1 MAINIKEILHPSDS
15 DSIKFE
21 KVNYNFDQI
30 LINGGG
36 PQGIPGIKGQTGG
49 VGSTGL
55 TGDKGD
61 KGDQGI
67 QGIQGTTNT
76 PWERVAHTTI
86 GGVTSSILKP
96 KLETDT
102 QASSIWLGDS
112 TFDEDNGGSVVPGF
126 TANAARLVVEPSSG
140 FYDHFVS
147 YRNAAADTL
156 NMTIN
161 TEDGAS
167 FYGYKKDINSTGGIG
182 FKIDVNKV
190 KVIASDYIKLSATG
204 NVEIS
209 GGTDI
214 LLSSTSGQ
222 VESSAPVVIN
232 NYLDVNTQS
241 HVRVAAGTTAQRP
254 ATGAVG
260 MVRYNS
266 DDNRYEGH
274 NGTDW
279 VGLGGL
285 IDSDGDTFIT
295 AEATADQDIL
305 RFNVGPGATLSG
317 ASVEKMTIGE
327 TINDGF
333 LNTASAISFK
343 VDQGNL
349 GDIQIN
355 TVDKGLVFQATTV
368 SLAANQVQPH
378 NEGTGKVLR
387 RLDDYFYQEDV
398 IVETGGACT
407 TTPFDSAALG
417 SYTKTDAISASYVMS
432 NKIFRVHKKT
442 SGISTIVNATYLNL
456 PINPSKSKMSYV
468 KTGHLVHCWGN
479 ISFIAWPVNPVE
491 MEGGINALGQIGT
504 GTASTTT
511 QQAADI
517 TRSGGRVAVFFA
529 DQALFHYRNTSTQW
543 IYFPIPQRLF
553 QGLDNLGTGSA
564 ASGTDIVDYWGA
576 IPPGANYFNIAY
588 VNGAWGGEFAT
599 GFNEGVLPAVP
610 DSDDQI
616 VFRNQIKFVNVSDFQ
631 GNTTVGPIAS
641 DLSFNFIMPTD
652 QKSYDVVGTVVST
665 YTESTAMQE
674 ESSPASP
681 FAPAS

>member
-36 PQGIPGIKGQTGG
+36 PQGIPGIKGQIGG
-49 VGSTGL
+49 IGATGL
-55 TGDKGD
+55 KGDQGD

-76 PWERVAHTTI
+76 PWERVAHTTV

-112 TFDEDNGGSVVPGF
+112 TFDEDNGGSVIPGF
-126 TANAARLVVEPSSG
+126 DANGARLVIEPSSG

-167 FYGYKKDINSTGGIG
+167 FYGYKKDIGSVGQLIG
-182 FKIDVNKV
+182 FKIDVDKV
-190 KVIASDYIKLSATG
+190 KVIASDYIKLNTTG
-204 NVEIS
+204 NTEIS
-209 GGTDI
+209 GGTGI

-222 VESSAPVVIN
+222 VSSSAPVSIN
-232 NYLDVNTQS
+232 NYLNVNTTS
-241 HVRVAAGTTAQRP
+241 HVTIAAGTIAQRP

-274 NGTDW
+274 NGTEW
-279 VGLGGL
+279 VSLGGL
-285 IDSDGDTFIT
+285 IDGDGDTFIT

-305 RFNVGPGATLSG
+305 RFNVGPGAALAGTT
-317 ASVEKMTIGE
+317 AEKMTIGE

-355 TVDKGLVFQATTV
+355 TADKGLVFQATTI

-378 NEGTGKVLR
+378 NEGTPKVLR

-398 IVETGGACT
+398 TVETGGACS
-407 TTPFDSAALG
+407 TTPFNNATALG
-417 SYTKTDAISASYVMS
+417 AWSRTTAISGSYVMS
-432 NKIFRVHKKT
+432 NKIFRVHRKT
-442 SGISTIVNATYLNL
+442 NSIGTQTIAATYLNL
-456 PINPSKSKMSYV
+456 PILPSESKMSYV

-479 ISFIAWPVNPVE
+479 ISFYAWPVNPVE
-491 MEGGINALGQIGT
+491 MEGGINALGQQSGVT
-504 GTASTTT
+504 TSVTANDT
-511 QQAADI
+511 

-529 DQALFHYRNTSTQW
+529 DQALFHYKNTSTQW

-553 QGLDNLGTGSA
+553 QGLDNLGVGGTGFN
-564 ASGTDIVDYWGA
+564 GEDVVDFWGA

-588 VNGAWGGEFAT
+588 VNGVWGSKFAGTNEELT
-599 GFNEGVLPAVP
+599 GATDAVK
-610 DSDDQI
+610 
-616 VFRNQIKFVNVSDFQ
+616 NQIKFLNVSHFQ
-631 GNTTVGPIAS
+631 GNSTIGPITS
-641 DLSFNFIMPTD
+641 DLSFNFTMPTD
-652 QKSYDVVGTVVST
+652 QKSYDVVSTTIST
-665 YTESTAMQE
+665 YTESI
-674 ESSPASP
+674 PAAEYNGGGV
-681 FAPAS
+681 FG

>member
-36 PQGIPGIKGQTGG
+36 PQGIPGIKGQIGG

-76 PWERVAHTTI
+76 PWERVAHTAI
-86 GGVTSSILKP
+86 GTDTSSILKP
-96 KLETDT
+96 KVETDSV
-102 QASSIWLGDS
+102 ASSIWLGDS
-112 TFDEDNGGSVVPGF
+112 TFDEDNGGSVSPGF
-126 TANAARLVVEPSSG
+126 LDNGARLVVEPFTG
-140 FYDHFVS
+140 FYDHFIS
-147 YRNAAADTL
+147 YRNAPADTL

-167 FYGYKKDINSTGGIG
+167 FYGYKKDINSTGNIG

-190 KVIASDYIKLSATG
+190 KVIASDYIKLNATG

-222 VESSAPVVIN
+222 VKSSAPVVIS
-232 NYLDVNTQS
+232 NYLNVNTTS
-241 HVRVAAGTTAQRP
+241 HVRIAAGTGAQRP
-254 ATGAVG
+254 ATGVVG

-266 DDNRYEGH
+266 TDNRYEGH
-274 NGTDW
+274 NGTSW
-279 VGLGGL
+279 IGLGGL
-285 IDSDGDTFIT
+285 IDSDGDTFII
-295 AEATADQDIL
+295 AEATADQDML
-305 RFNVGPGATLSG
+305 RFNVGPGTSTTVTT
-317 ASVEKMTIGE
+317 SVEKMTIGE

-398 IVETGGACT
+398 TVETGGTCS
-407 TTPFDSAALG
+407 TTPFNNVTKLG
-417 SYTKTDAISASYVMS
+417 SSWSKTTAIDAAYVMS

-442 SGISTIVNATYLNL
+442 SGGFTTSNATYLNL
-456 PINPSKSKMSYV
+456 PILPSKSKMSYV

-479 ISFIAWPVNPVE
+479 IRFIAWPVDPGPMV
-491 MEGGINALGQIGT
+491 GGINALGQPR
-504 GTASTTT
+504 TATTT
-511 QQAADI
+511 PTPADTI
-517 TRSGGRVAVFFA
+517 KSKGRVAVFFA
-529 DQALFHYRNTSTQW
+529 DQELFHYRNTSTQW

-553 QGLDNLGTGSA
+553 QGLDNLGVGTA
-564 ASGTDIVDYWGA
+564 ASGTDVVDFWGA
-576 IPPGANYFNIAY
+576 IPPGGNYFNIAY
-588 VNGAWGGEFAT
+588 VNGGWGSEFAGGSNELT
-599 GFNEGVLPAVP
+599 GTTDTFK
-610 DSDDQI
+610 
-616 VFRNQIKFVNVSDFQ
+616 NQIKFLNVSDFQ
-631 GNTTVGPIAS
+631 GNSTVGPMIAS
-641 DLSFNFIMPTD
+641 DLSFNFTMPTD
-652 QKSYDVVGTVVST
+652 QKSYDVVSTAIST
-665 YTESTAMQE
+665 YTETT
-674 ESSPASP
+674 PAAQDQSGPAGP
-681 FAPAS
+681 FTPVGAA